1 MDKIKAAIYLA
12 GHGSLVHPRLI
23 ELQYRR
29 IQRYRELLR
38 DRIDTIVSG
47 RDVFIDLRLPECGMG
62 QVDIREVEKGPS
74 IRHFKSTICGTPT
87 EHARLRGS
95 WINDAGAA
103 HGSCGSEDNAAVRP
117 SIEAALG
124 RSADSH

>member
-23 ELQYRR
+23 ELQYQR

-47 RDVFIDLRLPECGMG
+47 RDVFIDLRLPKCGMG
-62 QVDIREVEKGPS
+62 QVDLREVEKGPS
-74 IRHFKSTICGTPT
+74 IRS
-87 EHARLRGS
+87 AANLR
-95 WINDAGAA
+95 NTRD
-103 HGSCGSEDNAAVRP
+103 
-117 SIEAALG
+117 
-124 RSADSH
+124 